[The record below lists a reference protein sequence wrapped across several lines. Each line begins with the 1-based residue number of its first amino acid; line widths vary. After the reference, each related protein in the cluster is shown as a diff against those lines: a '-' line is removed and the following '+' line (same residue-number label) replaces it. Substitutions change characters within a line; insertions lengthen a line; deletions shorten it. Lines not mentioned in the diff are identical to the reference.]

1 MKVIGKYYE
10 LSGHIISPKANPACA
25 ESTARLMRFFDEAIP
40 SANEAICHMED
51 MLAGDFSSDITM
63 MDLFSRNFDGSQ
75 P

>member
-1 MKVIGKYYE
+1 
-10 LSGHIISPKANPACA
+10 
-25 ESTARLMRFFDEAIP
+25 MRFFDEAIP

-63 MDLFSRNFDGSQ
+63 MDLFFRNFDGSQ